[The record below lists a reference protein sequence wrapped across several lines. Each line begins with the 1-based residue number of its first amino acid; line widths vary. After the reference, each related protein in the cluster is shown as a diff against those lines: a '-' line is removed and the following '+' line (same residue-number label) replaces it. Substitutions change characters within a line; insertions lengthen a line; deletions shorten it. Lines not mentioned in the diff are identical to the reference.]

1 MTTTAKQRKNR
12 GKVSNLKPW
21 KPGQSGNPNGRPP
34 KPRCIVDALRSIGS
48 EPFGEYESRIEA
60 LCRLVYELA
69 LKGTPWAVQFI
80 ADRTEGKPIQMTVE
94 TVKNKTPEAN
104 PFDGLTTD
112 ELRKLLADIQSGE
125 LVEVGNSVL
134 MKKQA

>member
-12 GKVSNLKPW
+12 GKASNLKPW

-34 KPRCIVDALRSIGS
+34 KPRCIVDALRSIGN

-60 LCRLVYELA
+60 LCRLVYDLA

-80 ADRTEGKPIQMTVE
+80 ADRTEGKPIQSAIVE
-94 TVKNKTPEAN
+94 TKQEKPYR
-104 PFDGLTTD
+104 PFEGLNVQ
-112 ELRKLLADIQSGE
+112 ELRQMLAAVRSGKVDIQDG
-125 LVEVGNSVL
+125 VQV
-134 MKKQA
+134 KKQA

>member
-21 KPGQSGNPNGRPP
+21 QPGQSGNPAGRPP

-60 LCRLVYELA
+60 LCRLVYDLA

-112 ELRKLLADIQSGE
+112 ELRMLLAREVPGVVIQDGL
-125 LVEVGNSVL
+125 LV
-134 MKKQA
+134 KACKTA